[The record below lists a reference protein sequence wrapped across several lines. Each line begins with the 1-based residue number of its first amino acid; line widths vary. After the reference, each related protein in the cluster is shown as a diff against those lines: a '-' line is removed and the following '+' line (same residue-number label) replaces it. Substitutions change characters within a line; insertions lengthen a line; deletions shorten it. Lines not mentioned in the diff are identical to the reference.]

1 MVKLVL
7 VRHGESTANADN
19 EYTGWNDVDLTERGV
34 SQAHEAAQLLAKI
47 DFQPTAVHTSVL
59 IRAIKTANIICD
71 DLNWLYLPIY
81 KTWRLNERHYGALR
95 GHNKDD
101 SRQEYGKHQVALW
114 RRSYTAVPPALPQ
127 PDHDRRYAHLDPRSV
142 PLAESLAMASK
153 RVMPYFQ
160 DQIAPELLN
169 GHDQLIVAH
178 GSTLRALLK
187 YLEAIADDQIDGVEV
202 DNGEPI
208 VYEYDEHLK
217 IINKT
222 ILTSSI

>member
-19 EYTGWNDVDLTERGV
+19 VYTGWSDVDLTKRGIA
-34 SQAHEAAQLLAKI
+34 QAHEAAQLLRQI
-47 DFQPTAVHTSVL
+47 SFQPTAVHTSVL

-71 DLNWLYLPIY
+71 DLDWLYLPIY

-95 GHNKDD
+95 GHNKDE
-101 SRQEYGKHQVALW
+101 SRQEYGAHQVALW
-114 RRSYTAVPPALPQ
+114 RRSYTAVPPALSK
-127 PDHDRRYAHLDPRSV
+127 PDHDRRYANLDSRSV
-142 PLAESLAMASK
+142 PLAESLAMASQ

-160 DQIAPELLN
+160 DQIAPQLLD

-187 YLEAIADDQIDGVEV
+187 YLEAIPDDKIDGVEV

-208 VYEYDEHLK
+208 VYDYDSHLR
-217 IINKT
+217 ILNKT
-222 ILTSSI
+222 ILTSSV

>member
-1 MVKLVL
+1 MTKLVL

-19 EYTGWNDVDLTERGV
+19 TYTGWNDVDLTVNGV
-34 SQAHEAAQLLAKI
+34 SQAHNAARLLSQI

-95 GHNKDD
+95 GHNKDE
-101 SRQEYGKHQVALW
+101 SRQQYGAHQVALW
-114 RRSYTAVPPALPQ
+114 RRSYTAVPPKLPQ
-127 PDHDRRYAHLDPRSV
+127 PDHDRRYANLDQNFI
-142 PLAESLAMASK
+142 PLAESLEMASE

-160 DQIAPELLN
+160 DAIAPELVD

-187 YLEAIADDQIDGVEV
+187 YLEAIPDDKIDGVEV

-208 VYEYDEHLK
+208 VYEYDAKLT
-217 IINKT
+217 IIKKT
-222 ILTSSI
+222 ILNG

>member
-19 EYTGWNDVDLTERGV
+19 EYTGWNDVDLTKRGV
-34 SQAHEAAQLLAKI
+34 NQAHEAAQLLANI

-114 RRSYTAVPPALPQ
+114 RRSYTAIPPALPQ

-222 ILTSSI
+222 ILTGSI

>member
-19 EYTGWNDVDLTERGV
+19 EYTGWNDVDLTKRGV
-34 SQAHEAAQLLAKI
+34 NQAHEAAQLLANI

-114 RRSYTAVPPALPQ
+114 RRSYTAIPPALPQ